1 MKQMGFSV
9 DGTRLF
15 PGLHTKAAFCLLNT
29 FHPIY
34 PGSFLAISG
43 DDDELIPEARHDQLA
58 SVRKMPTRLHIFA
71 AICTPE

>member
-1 MKQMGFSV
+1 MA
-9 DGTRLF
+9 L
-15 PGLHTKAAFCLLNT
+15 AFFRVCTQQQRLLNT